1 MPSPKRT
8 HNHLVVS
15 FFSQRPFPFTP
26 KKDNQVGSL
35 WIHQVAQDQILL
47 KATLLNAAV
56 HLDSL
61 YERQASPLT
70 LRHQVNT
77 IRLVNESLISPED
90 VIDSIIG
97 AVVLMAWTGVSS
109 SLWYLYIEYRMHV
122 ELQWQP
128 PRDADTFRW
137 IGVVHIRGG
146 LEKLG
151 LDGPLHSI
159 SQQYNAYISVD

>member
-1 MPSPKRT
+1 
-8 HNHLVVS
+8 
-15 FFSQRPFPFTP
+15 
-26 KKDNQVGSL
+26 
-35 WIHQVAQDQILL
+35 
-47 KATLLNAAV
+47 LLNAAV

-109 SLWYLYIEYRMHV
+109 SL
-122 ELQWQP
+122 
-128 PRDADTFRW
+128 
-137 IGVVHIRGG
+137 
-146 LEKLG
+146 
-151 LDGPLHSI
+151 
-159 SQQYNAYISVD
+159 